1 MYSKFVT
8 LDLPKFWNPVE
19 KTPLTLYHDTT
30 GHQNS
35 FFASQI
41 TPLLSTF
48 GVLFLCEILL
58 NVKFWAL
65 GCIFAE
71 LVTLQP
77 LFQGETDGDQLFAI
91 FDVLGSPNEEELKE
105 LAKRVPF
112 DSKIFSE
119 FKNIKGQNLKKKFS
133 GVFENTTELFL
144 DLLMKMLKFLPEKRI
159 TASKALTHPFFKDMN
174 WF

>member
-1 MYSKFVT
+1 M
-8 LDLPKFWNPVE
+8 
-19 KTPLTLYHDTT
+19 
-30 GHQNS
+30 
-35 FFASQI
+35 
-41 TPLLSTF
+41 
-48 GVLFLCEILL
+48 
-58 NVKFWAL
+58 
-65 GCIFAE
+65 
-71 LVTLQP
+71 TLQP

-133 GVFENTTELFL
+133 GVFENTTDLFV

-159 TASKALTHPFFKDMN
+159 TASKALAHPFFKDMN
-174 WF
+174 